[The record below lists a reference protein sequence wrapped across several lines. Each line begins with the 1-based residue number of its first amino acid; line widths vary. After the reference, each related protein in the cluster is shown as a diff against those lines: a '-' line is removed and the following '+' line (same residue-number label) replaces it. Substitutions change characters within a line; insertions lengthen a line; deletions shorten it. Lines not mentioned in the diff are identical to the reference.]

1 MSELANACDL
11 VKRFGSFTAVN
22 GVSLT
27 VRAGEVVGVLG
38 PNGAGKTTA
47 LRMIAGI
54 LKPTSGAVRVKGID
68 VQEAPLE
75 AKRRIGFLSG
85 DTQLYQR
92 LTPRELLFYFGRIF
106 EIPEAMLLQQV
117 DKLIAELEI
126 TPFAS
131 QICRTLSTGQKQ
143 RVNIARTF
151 LHQPDL
157 LILDEPTAAL
167 DIVSAEFILQT
178 IRRQREAGRGILF
191 STHLV
196 HEAEFMC
203 DRLYLLYGGK
213 VVENGPLPEI
223 LGRSGR
229 TNLREAFLF
238 NIQRNAGS
246 AQPAE
251 A

>member
-1 MSELANACDL
+1 VKELVNATDL
-11 VKRFGSFTAVN
+11 VKRFGGLTAVD

-27 VRAGEVVGVLG
+27 VQTGEIVGILG

-47 LRMIAGI
+47 LRLIAGI
-54 LKPTSGAVRVKGID
+54 LTPTAGEVRVND
-68 VQEAPLE
+68 VNVHRQPLE

-106 EIPEAMLLQQV
+106 EIREPLLSEQV
-117 DKLIAELEI
+117 DKLIQQLEI
-126 TPFAS
+126 TSFAS

-167 DIVSAEFILQT
+167 DIVSAEFILQI
-178 IRRQREAGRGILF
+178 IRRERDAGRGILF

-203 DRLYLLYGGK
+203 DRIYLLYGGK

-223 LGRSGR
+223 LTRSGCH
-229 TNLREAFLF
+229 NLREAFLF
-238 NIQRNAGS
+238 NIQRNGKSPKHA
-246 AQPAE
+246 AT
-251 A
+251 